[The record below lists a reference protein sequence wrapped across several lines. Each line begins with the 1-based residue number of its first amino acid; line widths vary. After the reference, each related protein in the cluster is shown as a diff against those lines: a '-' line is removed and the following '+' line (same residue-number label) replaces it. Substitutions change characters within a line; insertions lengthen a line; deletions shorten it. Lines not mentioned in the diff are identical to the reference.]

1 MSKKR
6 SIPDVFAE
14 LREIVG
20 DAFDGDISDI
30 RGMECTRSPAM
41 TSEQTERMSEAD
53 WSGHV
58 DADGNV
64 LSWEYANQLY
74 AENKQLRTDLAAM
87 TERAEKAERSSG
99 LYQKWWEDAE
109 RKLHQAEAE
118 NARLREALEDTAKH
132 LDYVHHEL
140 VTEDQDTVQGLR
152 NQITQ
157 ALHGSPAAGGK
168 DEDE

>member
-1 MSKKR
+1 MS
-6 SIPDVFAE
+6 
-14 LREIVG
+14 
-20 DAFDGDISDI
+20 
-30 RGMECTRSPAM
+30 
-41 TSEQTERMSEAD
+41 SEQTERMSEAD

-118 NARLREALEDTAKH
+118 NARLREALEDIANMKRH
-132 LDYVHHEL
+132 
-140 VTEDQDTVQGLR
+140 DQDDEWRLR
-152 NQITQ
+152 NIARQ

>member
-1 MSKKR
+1 
-6 SIPDVFAE
+6 
-14 LREIVG
+14 
-20 DAFDGDISDI
+20 
-30 RGMECTRSPAM
+30 M

-118 NARLREALEDTAKH
+118 NARLREALEMVRVKAI
-132 LDYVHHEL
+132 HHDPEFTGQRTNGSMPRWNG
-140 VTEDQDTVQGLR
+140 VVQK
-152 NQITQ
+152 IDQ
-157 ALHGSPAAGGK
+157 ALHGSPAAGRK